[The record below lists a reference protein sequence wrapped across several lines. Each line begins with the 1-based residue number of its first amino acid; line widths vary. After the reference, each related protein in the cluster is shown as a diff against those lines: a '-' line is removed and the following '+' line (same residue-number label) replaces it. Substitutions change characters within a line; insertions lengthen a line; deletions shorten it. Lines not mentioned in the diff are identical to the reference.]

1 MLSNITAEQAFSW
14 SISLTKQIDFNCLT
28 NEMVTILTSISGVDE
43 VNAYEV
49 YAGRQV
55 RSSGESDVTEKVIRR
70 FPVDFTLVEQDD
82 EYIELLSNLPSGDA
96 LQVLDYKEEKIAL
109 MQVRHCI
116 GPDRAILVLGQI
128 NEVML
133 AIFQHLL
140 ALYTNQVILH
150 DYKERDLLT
159 RLPNRQ
165 TFDNR
170 FFQVCDYFREHQ
182 LHRELNDKG
191 SWIAMLDIDRFKRVN
206 DEHGHQCGDEV
217 LLHFSQLMEQSFRY
231 NDFLFRF
238 GGEEFVVILNLV
250 EMNFAKVVLERFR
263 ESVAQYDFPEV
274 GKVTVSIGATHI
286 DSESMPIGLLG
297 DADAALYH
305 AKHSG
310 RNKLVFYEAMERR
323 AI

>member
-1 MLSNITAEQAFSW
+1 MKLSNVTSEQAFSW
-14 SISLTKQIDFNCLT
+14 SISLTKQIDFNSLT
-28 NEMVTILTSISGVDE
+28 NEMVAILASIEGVDE

-55 RSSGESDVTEKVIRR
+55 RSSGEPDVNEKVIRR

-82 EYIELLSNLPSGDA
+82 EYIELLSHLSAGDA
-96 LQVLDYKEEKIAL
+96 LQMLDYKSEKIVL
-109 MQVRHCI
+109 MQVCHCI

-128 NEVML
+128 NDAML
-133 AIFQHLL
+133 EIFQHLL

-159 RLPNRQ
+159 RLSNRQ

-182 LHRELNDKG
+182 LHRELDDKG
-191 SWIAMLDIDRFKRVN
+191 SWIAMLDIDHFKRVN
-206 DEHGHQCGDEV
+206 DEYGHQCGDEV

-250 EMNFAKVVLERFR
+250 EMDFARMVLERFR
-263 ESVAQYDFPEV
+263 ESVAQYQFPTV
-274 GKVTVSIGATHI
+274 GKITVSIGVTHI

-310 RNKLVFYEAMERR
+310 RDKLVFYEEMERL
-323 AI
+323 